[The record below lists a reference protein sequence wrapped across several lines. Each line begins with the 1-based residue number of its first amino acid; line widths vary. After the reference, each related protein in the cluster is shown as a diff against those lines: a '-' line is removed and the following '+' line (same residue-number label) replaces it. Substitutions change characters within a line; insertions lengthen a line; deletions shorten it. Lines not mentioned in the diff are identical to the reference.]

1 MGQQP
6 TQGETTA
13 RIMPPARFQRRRRA
27 QGHRHTVAAP
37 APSQR
42 FSSAT
47 AVAAHHQPPFIIML
61 TRVKWID
68 NSVLSVMLRPDL
80 FTLVQMRSNHLM
92 EFFE

>member
-1 MGQQP
+1 
-6 TQGETTA
+6 
-13 RIMPPARFQRRRRA
+13 
-27 QGHRHTVAAP
+27 
-37 APSQR
+37 
-42 FSSAT
+42 
-47 AVAAHHQPPFIIML
+47 ML